1 VHEGLV
7 IGAMRAG
14 NVLFLLVVSAC
25 CVLGEQDDR
34 FHCITVTYRKKRA
47 TAMYRAKSSVQPYI
61 VSNYIT
67 RV

>member
-1 VHEGLV
+1 V
-7 IGAMRAG
+7 IGAIRAG

-34 FHCITVTYRKKRA
+34 FHCITVTYRKRA
-47 TAMYRAKSSVQPYI
+47 TDMYRAKSSVQPSI
-61 VSNYIT
+61 VSHYIA